1 MSANRFLLEDEIQ
14 ELQTLC
20 CRFGDLFPVFFPERN
35 LTRKMHELVF
45 TVPKFV
51 KEHKTL
57 GKLSE
62 EEGESLHAA
71 VNQELRQLAC
81 VRDQA
86 EKIRLVLE
94 RQELRSSVNK
104 LLMKGTA
111 RLCGKCKSKGERH
124 FVRTGIDGKRHCP
137 VCQIDKF

>member
-20 CRFGDLFPVFFPERN
+20 YRFGDLLPVFFPERN
-35 LTRKMHELVF
+35 LTCKMHELVF
-45 TVPKFV
+45 MVPKFV
-51 KEHKTL
+51 KELKTL
-57 GKLSE
+57 GKLS

-81 VRDQA
+81 VRDQG

-124 FVRTGIDGKRHCP
+124 FLEQALMGKDI
-137 VCQIDKF
+137 VLSVK